1 MRGELFPEISDELQE
16 YIETHEVEENELLA
30 GDYHTLKKNYSIVLE
45 YVKELEEKL
54 RKDKE
59 KIRILNN
66 KILYMEK
73 QKEEDNV
80 VFDKSVDSVIKSLK
94 ATISS
99 YKSISSR
106 HTKKIEKLEQII
118 VDKEK
123 ELIELRGF
131 RDTFIKVLNEKGDNL

>member
-1 MRGELFPEISDELQE
+1 MRGDLFPEISDELQE

-73 QKEEDNV
+73 QKEEDNN
-80 VFDKSVDSVIKSLK
+80 VFYDTADIKSLK
-94 ATISS
+94 SS
-99 YKSISSR
+99 INGLKSASVR
-106 HTKKIEKLEQII
+106 QQKKIEKLEEII

-123 ELIELRGF
+123 ELLELRGF
-131 RDTFIKVLNEKGDNL
+131 RDTFMKVLNEKGDNL

>member
-59 KIRILNN
+59 NIRILNN

-73 QKEEDNV
+73 QEEEDDCFYGNSKDV
-80 VFDKSVDSVIKSLK
+80 KSL
-94 ATISS
+94 IYSIHGL
-99 YKSISSR
+99 KSASVR
-106 HTKKIEKLEQII
+106 QQKKIAKLEEII
-118 VDKEK
+118 VEKEK

-131 RDTFIKVLNEKGDNL
+131 RDTFMKVLNEKGDNL

>member
-30 GDYHTLKKNYSIVLE
+30 GDYHTLKQHYSIVLT

-59 KIRILNN
+59 KIRSLNN

-73 QKEEDNV
+73 QKDDNNV
-80 VFDKSVDSVIKSLK
+80 SCETGKNIKSL
-94 ATISS
+94 ISS
-99 YKSISSR
+99 IKGLKSASVR
-106 HTKKIEKLEQII
+106 QQKKIQKLEEII
-118 VDKEK
+118 VEKEK
-123 ELIELRGF
+123 ELIDLREF
-131 RDTFIKVLNEKGDNL
+131 RDTFMKVLNKKGDNL

>member
-30 GDYHTLKKNYSIVLE
+30 EDYHTLKKNYSIVLE

-59 KIRILNN
+59 KIRSLNN

-73 QKEEDNV
+73 QKEEDNC
-80 VFDKSVDSVIKSLK
+80 FYGNSDDIKSLK
-94 ATISS
+94 YSIAGL
-99 YKSISSR
+99 KSASVR
-106 HTKKIEKLEQII
+106 QQKKIEKLEEII

-131 RDTFIKVLNEKGDNL
+131 RDTFMKVLNEKGDNL

>member
-16 YIETHEVEENELLA
+16 YIETHEFEENELLA
-30 GDYHTLKKNYSIVLE
+30 EDYHTLKQHYSIVLE

-59 KIRILNN
+59 KIRSLNN

-73 QKEEDNV
+73 QKEEDDCFYGNSDV
-80 VFDKSVDSVIKSLK
+80 KSLK
-94 ATISS
+94 
-99 YKSISSR
+99 YSISGLKSASVR
-106 HTKKIEKLEQII
+106 QQKKIEKLEEII

-131 RDTFIKVLNEKGDNL
+131 RDTFMKVLNEKGDNL

>member
-30 GDYHTLKKNYSIVLE
+30 EDYHTLKKNYSIVLE

-59 KIRILNN
+59 NIRILNN

-73 QKEEDNV
+73 QKEEDDCFYGNS
-80 VFDKSVDSVIKSLK
+80 DDIKSLK
-94 ATISS
+94 YSIAGL
-99 YKSISSR
+99 KSASVKQQ
-106 HTKKIEKLEQII
+106 KKIEKLEEII

-131 RDTFIKVLNEKGDNL
+131 RDTFMKVLNEKGDNL

>member
-30 GDYHTLKKNYSIVLE
+30 EDYHTLKKNYSIVLE

-73 QKEEDNV
+73 QKEEDDCFYGNS
-80 VFDKSVDSVIKSLK
+80 DDIKSLK
-94 ATISS
+94 LSIAGL
-99 YKSISSR
+99 KSASVR
-106 HTKKIEKLEQII
+106 QQKKIEKLEEII

-131 RDTFIKVLNEKGDNL
+131 RDTFMNVLNEKGDNL

>member
-30 GDYHTLKKNYSIVLE
+30 GDYHTLKQHYSIVLT

-73 QKEEDNV
+73 QKDDNNV
-80 VFDKSVDSVIKSLK
+80 SCETGKNIKSL
-94 ATISS
+94 ISS
-99 YKSISSR
+99 IKGLKSASVR
-106 HTKKIEKLEQII
+106 QQKKIEKLEEII

-131 RDTFIKVLNEKGDNL
+131 RDTFMKVLNEKGDNL

>member
-59 KIRILNN
+59 KIKSLND
-66 KILYMEK
+66 KILHMEK
-73 QKEEDNV
+73 QKEEDNC
-80 VFDKSVDSVIKSLK
+80 FYGDSDVKSLK
-94 ATISS
+94 
-99 YKSISSR
+99 YSISGLKSASVR
-106 HTKKIEKLEQII
+106 QQKKIEKLEEII

-131 RDTFIKVLNEKGDNL
+131 RDTFMKVLNEKGDNL

>member
-30 GDYHTLKKNYSIVLE
+30 GDYHTLKQHYSIVLT

-73 QKEEDNV
+73 QKDDNNV
-80 VFDKSVDSVIKSLK
+80 SCETGKNIKSL
-94 ATISS
+94 ISS
-99 YKSISSR
+99 IKGLKSASVR
-106 HTKKIEKLEQII
+106 QQKKIQKLEEII

-131 RDTFIKVLNEKGDNL
+131 RDTFMKVLNKKGDNL

>member
-30 GDYHTLKKNYSIVLE
+30 GDYHTLKQHYSIVLT

-94 ATISS
+94 STIAS

-131 RDTFIKVLNEKGDNL
+131 RDIFIKVLNEKGDNL

>member
-30 GDYHTLKKNYSIVLE
+30 EDYHTLKKNYSIVLE

-59 KIRILNN
+59 KIRSLNN

-73 QKEEDNV
+73 QKEEDDCFYGNS
-80 VFDKSVDSVIKSLK
+80 DDIKSLK
-94 ATISS
+94 SS
-99 YKSISSR
+99 IAGLKSASVR
-106 HTKKIEKLEQII
+106 QQKKIEKLEEII

-131 RDTFIKVLNEKGDNL
+131 RDTFMKVLNEKGDNL